1 MQTYTNTN
9 SILSIVY
16 IYIYID
22 VCVRVCTILSLY
34 TSLRTKGLSVA
45 AQCGLFVAN
54 LSFGAAYQAK
64 RNVCEFVFE
73 VELEFEMDFD

>member
-1 MQTYTNTN
+1 MC
-9 SILSIVY
+9 
-16 IYIYID
+16 
-22 VCVRVCTILSLY
+22 VCVCTILSLY

-64 RNVCEFVFE
+64 RNVCEFAF
-73 VELEFEMDFD
+73 